1 MKRTIGIVTIMAALA
16 ALSCS
21 RATEPETGP
30 QGSIVFRMEAAPQ
43 AVPGRGSSMFAST
56 APGIDSVVVKVF
68 HPGSPI
74 QPETSKSAVIDANP
88 VELNIACIAESGK
101 RVSVDLYDDGVFT
114 HHGYATGVNVVKG
127 QQTGVAIDAYPFDVT
142 SFSVSPGIV
151 VSPAPFNLAW
161 DGSPAADRYLVQ
173 CSPTSDFGTIEWSYT
188 AIDTYVTA
196 QLPTGSHYFRV
207 VPQTDFANGQPCD
220 WEFGYTR
227 NGTNDVKITSF
238 DPIAGIPGD
247 IVTIRGE
254 NLDYPGYQAYI
265 GAIQMTVVSVSWGT
279 MQCVIPLHAVTD
291 GVTVTNGL
299 GSDTKPFVVQRVAYV
314 TSSGVDAVG
323 YVKALAE
330 HENDF
335 GFSGVAVLP
344 LTELDTRDMSV
355 FDIII
360 VAHDTGTS
368 ISNWGGGVAGRVNAI
383 ANTDANVI
391 AMGRGGAVFLMLTGV
406 STTSY
411 LTAPDPDGKYYIPSA
426 SPQVISTPHD
436 IGAGLEGWNDKTQP
450 LTTHLEYSSAPA
462 GVNLYATRDCDR
474 LLACLGPT
482 DEWVL
487 ADFRFD
493 NPDGKPV
500 IYFFWGYADDANQL
514 MGKAKDCLGNI
525 MFLLYRDRWLQPAP
539 TSVSVMR

>member
-1 MKRTIGIVTIMAALA
+1 
-16 ALSCS
+16 
-21 RATEPETGP
+21 
-30 QGSIVFRMEAAPQ
+30 MEAAPQ
-43 AVPGRGSSMFAST
+43 AAPGRGSSMFASG

-68 HPGSPI
+68 RPGTPI
-74 QPETSKSAVIDANP
+74 QPESSKSAVIDANP
-88 VELNIACIAESGK
+88 VEINIACIAESGK

-127 QQTGVAIDAYPFDVT
+127 QRTGVAIDAYPFDVT
-142 SFSVSPGIV
+142 ALTVNPGVV

-161 DGSPAADRYLVQ
+161 DGSQAADRYIVQ
-173 CSPTSDFGTIEWSYT
+173 SSATSDFGTIEWSYT

-196 QLPTGSHYFRV
+196 QLPLGSHYFRV

-220 WEFGYTR
+220 WQFGYAR
-227 NGTNDVKITSF
+227 NGTNDVNITSF
-238 DPIAGIPGD
+238 ESPAGIPGE
-247 IVTIRGE
+247 VMTILGQ
-254 NLDYPGYQAYI
+254 NLDYPGHHAYI
-265 GAIQMTVVSVSWGT
+265 GAIEMTVVSVSWGR
-279 MQCVIPLHAVTD
+279 MECVIPLNAITET
-291 GVTVTNGL
+291 VTVTNGL
-299 GSDTKPFVVQRVAYV
+299 GSDTSGQAFIVQRVAYV
-314 TSSGVDAVG
+314 TSTGADAVG
-323 YVKALAE
+323 YLKALAE

-335 GFSGVAVLP
+335 GYSGVAVIP
-344 LTELDTRDMSV
+344 LSELDTRDMSV

-406 STTSY
+406 STAPY
-411 LTAPDPDGKYYIPSA
+411 LTAPDADGKYYIPSA

-436 IGAGLEGWNDKTQP
+436 IGAGLEGWNDKAPP
-450 LTTHLEYSSAPA
+450 LTTHLEYSAAPV

-500 IYFFWGYADDANQL
+500 IYFFWGYADDPSNL

-525 MFLLYRDRWLQPAP
+525 MYLLYRDRWLQPVA
-539 TSVSVMR
+539 TSVSLTR